1 MPLEPKLFAPGALR
15 VLVVDDLRFMCIALR
30 QIVEADGDMRVVGE
44 ARNGEEACAL
54 ARELKPDVIT
64 MDIEMPVMDGI
75 EATRRIL
82 AEIRPAPVVIM
93 VSSHT
98 QAGAAATIE
107 ALRLGAADFI
117 SKESTFT
124 KNDLGHIDAEL
135 RSKIR
140 MHASR
145 RGDGR
150 SFASAARDP
159 APSPGA
165 LPQGSTPLGGRPL
178 DGPTDLVAIAAST
191 GGPVTLTALLRAVGR
206 IAAPIVIAQHM
217 PEFFTACL
225 AQSLTQDTGLHVRE
239 GGHKEPIL
247 PGEVTI
253 LPGGKDALVAPRI
266 GGGFELRVTEPGGG
280 VHPSANLLFE
290 SAAMA
295 ARRPVAVIL
304 TGMGDDGTRGAGR
317 LARRNLPVLVQRP
330 DTCVIDGMPNA
341 AIEAGVASES
351 LTLEEIARRLR
362 LWAPLTALQAQVEP
376 AGPS

>member
-1 MPLEPKLFAPGALR
+1 MAAEPKSFAPDALR
-15 VLVVDDLRFMCIALR
+15 ILVVDDLRFMCMALR

-54 ARELKPDVIT
+54 ARDLKPDVIT

-82 AEIRPAPVVIM
+82 AELRPAPAVIM

-107 ALRLGAADFI
+107 ALRLGAADFV
-117 SKESTFT
+117 SKESTLAKT
-124 KNDLGHIDAEL
+124 DLGHIDSEL
-135 RSKIR
+135 RTKIR
-140 MHASR
+140 LCASR
-145 RGDGR
+145 RGAG
-150 SFASAARDP
+150 SVFASTAREAAPTLADP
-159 APSPGA
+159 LPGATLSPGRV
-165 LPQGSTPLGGRPL
+165 P

-191 GGPVTLTALLRAVGR
+191 GGPVALTALLRAVGR

-217 PEFFTACL
+217 PEFFTSYL
-225 AQSLTQDTGLHVRE
+225 AQSLAHDTGLTVRE
-239 GGHKEPIL
+239 GGHREPIM

-266 GGGFELRVTEPGGG
+266 GGGLELRLTEADGV
-280 VHPSANLLFE
+280 VHPSANVLFE

-317 LARRNLPVLVQRP
+317 FARRNLPVLVQQP

-341 AIEAGVASES
+341 AIEAGVASEA
-351 LTLEEIARRLR
+351 LTIEDIARRLR
-362 LWAPLTALQAQVEP
+362 QWAPLTAHQAQIEP